1 MVNVALGIG
10 IMLAS
15 TSIMNIGTVL
25 QKKGVDSLPPMEQT
39 SAKNNIKGVVT
50 SKIWVLGWIMTSLA
64 MLLNMI
70 ALGQADIT
78 IIQPLIGFGLVVLVL
93 FSRWYLK
100 EKISKSGIIGIS
112 VAIIGVILLGLTASE
127 SQDLGTVDE
136 IVAKYVQINAIII
149 YAIFVSVI
157 AILWITVKRMQY
169 KGAGIIFAL
178 IAAMFSVL
186 GLTFS
191 KGVFSIIDE
200 VGFIDALKLWQAY
213 LLLVLFI
220 TGSTMAIA
228 TQTMS
233 LQKGKAVVVT
243 PVFNLSSIILPLST
257 GFMVF
262 GEIISPIK
270 IIATIIILVGAILL
284 SIKK

>member
-1 MVNVALGIG
+1 
-10 IMLAS
+10 
-15 TSIMNIGTVL
+15 
-25 QKKGVDSLPPMEQT
+25 
-39 SAKNNIKGVVT
+39 
-50 SKIWVLGWIMTSLA
+50 
-64 MLLNMI
+64 
-70 ALGQADIT
+70 
-78 IIQPLIGFGLVVLVL
+78 
-93 FSRWYLK
+93 
-100 EKISKSGIIGIS
+100 
-112 VAIIGVILLGLTASE
+112 
-127 SQDLGTVDE
+127 
-136 IVAKYVQINAIII
+136 
-149 YAIFVSVI
+149 
-157 AILWITVKRMQY
+157 MQY

-200 VGFIDALKLWQAY
+200 VGFVNALKLWQAY
-213 LLLVLFI
+213 VLLVLFI
-220 TGSTMAIA
+220 IGSTMAIA

-233 LQKGKAVVVT
+233 LQKGKAVIVT

-270 IIATIIILVGAILL
+270 IIATIIILMGAVLL